1 MAFDGDGPLNV
12 ADYQKLARR
21 RLPAIVWDFLEGG
34 VEDEQGLVYN
44 RSVFDRYK
52 FEPVRLRDV
61 SRRTI
66 ATSLLGHPVAA
77 PLIIAPTGVNGLF
90 WPQGDL
96 ILAQAA
102 ARAGIPF
109 VLSTASSMPIAEV
122 AQQSDGDRWF
132 QLYIVR
138 PEFANALV
146 REALRYDYSTLVV
159 TVDVTVNGARE
170 RDQRNGFGLPMR
182 YSPSIIWDGVRHP
195 RWSMALLRNGMPEL
209 ANFVRFA
216 GGDPE
221 VLQAVMRREMDA
233 SFDWQAL
240 KRLRERWPRRLLVKG
255 ILRAADAAKCV
266 QLGADGV
273 ILSNHGGRQLDALVS
288 PMDVLASTVEA
299 IPDATVLVDSGFR
312 RGADVV
318 KALALGAQGALLG
331 RATLY
336 GLAAAG
342 RVGVDHVID
351 LLKAEIDRSLALL
364 GCASV
369 DELNPAMVCDI
380 RNGK

>member
-1 MAFDGDGPLNV
+1 MGFGGDRPLNV

-34 VEDEQGLVYN
+34 AEDELGLVYN

-52 FEPVRLRDV
+52 FEPRRLRDV
-61 SRRTI
+61 GRRTI
-66 ATSLLGHPVAA
+66 ATSLLGRLVTA

-90 WPQGDL
+90 WPKGDL

-109 VLSTASSMPIAEV
+109 VLSTASSMTLEEV

-132 QLYIVR
+132 QLYVVR
-138 PEFANALV
+138 PEFADAL
-146 REALRYDYSTLVV
+146 ALRALEYDYTTLVI
-159 TVDVTVNGARE
+159 TVDVSVNGARE

-182 YSPSIIWDGVRHP
+182 YRPSTIWDGMRHP
-195 RWSMALLRNGMPEL
+195 RWSMALLRNGMPHL
-209 ANFVRFA
+209 ANFETFA

-221 VLQAVMRREMDA
+221 VQQAVMRREMDA
-233 SFDWQAL
+233 TFDWQAL
-240 KRLRERWPRRLLVKG
+240 ERLRERWPRKLLVKG
-255 ILRAADAAKCV
+255 ILSAADAAKCV

-273 ILSNHGGRQLDALVS
+273 ILSNHGGRQLDALLS

-342 RVGVDHVID
+342 RAGVDHVID
-351 LLKAEIDRSLALL
+351 LLKSEIDRSLALL
-364 GCASV
+364 GCASIA
-369 DELNPAMVCDI
+369 ELNPAMVRDI
-380 RNGK
+380 RTI

>member
-1 MAFDGDGPLNV
+1 MVFGGNRPLNV
-12 ADYQKLARR
+12 ADYQKMAQR

-34 VEDEQGLVYN
+34 AEDEQGLAYN
-44 RSVFDRYK
+44 RSVFDRYR
-52 FEPVRLRDV
+52 FEPRRLRNV
-61 SRRTI
+61 GRRTVS
-66 ATSLLGHPVAA
+66 TSLLDRPAAA
-77 PLIIAPTGVNGLF
+77 PLVIAPTGVNGLF
-90 WPQGDL
+90 WPKGDL

-109 VLSTASSMPIAEV
+109 VLSTASSMTLEEV

-132 QLYIVR
+132 QLYVVR
-138 PEFANALV
+138 PEFADALV
-146 REALRYDYSTLVV
+146 IRALEHDYTTLVV

-195 RWSMALLRNGMPEL
+195 RWSMALLRNGMPQL
-209 ANFVRFA
+209 ANFTTFA
-216 GGDPE
+216 GDDPE
-221 VLQAVMRREMDA
+221 VQQAVMRREMDA
-233 SFDWQAL
+233 TFDWQAL
-240 KRLRERWPRRLLVKG
+240 ERLRERWPRKLLVKG
-255 ILRAADAAKCV
+255 ILSPVDAAKCV

-288 PMDVLASTVEA
+288 PMDVLASTAEA
-299 IPDATVLVDSGFR
+299 IPGATVLADSGFR
-312 RGADVV
+312 RGADVL
-318 KALALGAQGALLG
+318 KALALGAQGVLLG

-342 RVGVDHVID
+342 RLGVDHVID
-351 LLKAEIDRSLALL
+351 LLKSEIDRSLALL

-369 DELNPAMVCDI
+369 GDLNPAMVRDI
-380 RNGK
+380 RTI